1 MDPPSPRVWV
11 KTEGEK
17 EFATRRFV
25 LQSLLDALINIQEQ
39 ALLVEEHYEFYWDQL
54 LIDDLHTPTY
64 GDPSAL
70 NGWQ

>member
-1 MDPPSPRVWV
+1 V

-39 ALLVEEHYEFYWDQL
+39 ALLVEEHYEFY
-54 LIDDLHTPTY
+54 
-64 GDPSAL
+64 
-70 NGWQ
+70 